1 LLEERRRRIR
11 AALDEGCRLLGE
23 AGLEDPLR
31 EADFLLAR
39 CLGVDRV
46 RLHSDPPEPGDH
58 ALRDFESWIRRRADR
73 EPAAYI
79 TGEAEFWSRSFRVS
93 ADVLVPRPETEH
105 LVTFALA
112 FLEGRPRPV
121 IVDVGTGS
129 GCLAVTLAL
138 EVPRA
143 RVLATDRSREALVVA
158 LENARRHGVEER
170 VDFVQGDLLEPVK
183 GPVDLVLS
191 NPPYVGD
198 DEEVAPECLHEP
210 RSAVFAGADALA
222 CYRTLASQV
231 SDILRPDGAIA
242 VETPGDREN
251 EIAALFTEAGLRPRA
266 PILDLA
272 GRPRV
277 VVADAIA

>member
-1 LLEERRRRIR
+1 MLEERRRRIR

-46 RLHSDPPEPGDH
+46 RLHSDPPEPGDG
-58 ALRDFESWIRRRADR
+58 ALGVFESWIRRRADR

-93 ADVLVPRPETEH
+93 PDVLVPRPETEH

-112 FLEGRPRPV
+112 FLEERPRPV

-138 EVPRA
+138 EIPGA
-143 RVLATDRSREALVVA
+143 RVLATDRSQAALALARRNAEALHVGDRVA
-158 LENARRHGVEER
+158 FMV
-170 VDFVQGDLLEPVK
+170 GDLLEAVK
-183 GPVDLVLS
+183 GPVDLVVS

-210 RSAVFAGADALA
+210 RTAVFAGTDALA
-222 CYRTLASQV
+222 CYRTLASRV
-231 SDILRPDGAIA
+231 GTVLRPDGAVA
-242 VETPGDREN
+242 VETPGDRED
-251 EIAALFTEAGLRPRA
+251 EIAALFAEVGLHARA

-277 VVADAIA
+277 VVADH